1 MNTIHTIVVT
11 PIALPQS
18 MNQGK
23 TMNENSEQP
32 ARTTNHR
39 AHLFDALARSQACIE
54 FDLNGNVLFANEKF
68 LSAFG
73 YSEEDV
79 VGKHHSLFCTPETPE
94 SAEYQTFW
102 ARLREGEFHDG
113 EFLRL
118 DSKGSEVYIQAS
130 YNPVRDEEGTLVSV
144 IKIASNITQAK
155 VLSLENEGKVAAIDK
170 TQAVIEFDTTG
181 RILNANDNFLNTMGY
196 RLQEIVG
203 QHHRMFCEKSH
214 AESEQYQEFWQDLAK
229 GEFKSGEFMRV
240 NRQGRPVWLQATYT
254 PILGVN
260 GKPAK
265 VVKFASDITA
275 AKLKAIE
282 DDGKVN
288 AINRSQGVIEFDLG
302 GNILHANENFLNL
315 MGYALGDVVGQ
326 HHSMFVDK
334 EESSSGAYRTF
345 WRKLGQGEFDSGE
358 YLRVGNHGKRVWI
371 QASYNPIF
379 DLEGNP
385 LKVVKF
391 CSDIT
396 QTKLHAIETQARMDS
411 ISGTSCII
419 EFTADGKI
427 LASNEL
433 MQKSLGYSNTDLLDK
448 SEGFLLFDEDRNDG
462 EHFKV
467 WNQLREGINVQ
478 GEMRYKGVGGK
489 EIWLSGTRSPVMGLD
504 GKLSKVVM
512 MVQDITEVK
521 LNNLDSAGK
530 LGAIDR
536 SQAVIEFDMQ
546 GKVLSANSNFLALMQ
561 YSEEEI
567 LGRHHR
573 MFVEAKYAATPEY
586 QAFWESLGRG
596 QFESGEYKRLAKG
609 GREVWIHATYN
620 PIYDP
625 RGNLV
630 KVVKFATDVTES
642 KLKNSEFEA
651 KVEAINLGQAVIE
664 FDLDGHVLNAN
675 RNFLNAMGYTSREI
689 QGQHHSIFC
698 TLEYTQSEEYRDFWL
713 KLNEGKFVSG
723 RFHRV
728 GKFNR
733 DVWIQ
738 ATYNPILDLNGQVTK
753 VVKYAYDVTKEVLL
767 EQGINKKS
775 TEMRERVSRLVES
788 ITDISGNSATATQLA
803 QKGLDAANQ
812 GSRELKRSIAAI
824 HAIQNSS
831 AKVAEIVRV
840 IGDIANQTNLLAF
853 NAAIEAA
860 RAGQHGVGFSVVAA
874 EVRKLAESS
883 SSAAREISSLIE
895 ESVAQVE
902 EGVEVSQNA
911 AESFEGIL
919 NSVTETGESVKQI
932 TSSAEQQ
939 RELAVAVNRLIEEL
953 TGGIPR
959 TSTGKS
965 A

>member
-1 MNTIHTIVVT
+1 MT
-11 PIALPQS
+11 PNI
-18 MNQGK
+18 
-23 TMNENSEQP
+23 EQP
-32 ARTTNHR
+32 GKHRT
-39 AHLFDALARSQACIE
+39 HLFNALAKSQACIE
-54 FDLNGNVLFANEKF
+54 FDLNGNVLYANENF
-68 LSAFG
+68 LNVFG

-79 VGKHHSLFCTPETPE
+79 LGKHHSLFCTASTAE
-94 SAEYQTFW
+94 SDEYRLFW
-102 ARLREGEFHDG
+102 SKLREGEFQSG

-118 DSKGSEVYIQAS
+118 DSQGQEVYIQAS
-130 YNPVRDEEGTLVSV
+130 YNPVRDDDGNLISV
-144 IKIASNITQAK
+144 IKIASNITEAK
-155 VLSLENEGKVAAIDK
+155 SKSLENEGKVAAIDK
-170 TQAVIEFDTTG
+170 TQAVIEFDTAG
-181 RILNANDNFLNTMGY
+181 RILAANDNFLNAMGY

-203 QHHRMFCEKSH
+203 QHHRQFCEKNY
-214 AESEQYQEFWQDLAK
+214 AESEEYSNFWKDLAA
-229 GEFKSGEFMRV
+229 GEFKSGEFMRL
-240 NRQGRPVWLQATYT
+240 NRHGRPVWLQATYT

-260 GKPAK
+260 GKPVK
-265 VVKFASDITA
+265 IVKFASDITA

-282 DDGKVN
+282 DEGKVS
-288 AINRSQGVIEFDLG
+288 AMNRSQGIIEFDLG
-302 GNILHANENFLNL
+302 GHILHANENFLSL
-315 MGYALGDVVGQ
+315 TGYSLSDIVGQ

-334 EESSSGAYRTF
+334 EEASSGAYRAF
-345 WRKLGQGEFDSGE
+345 WRKLGQGEYDSGE
-358 YLRVGNHGKRVWI
+358 YLRVGNHGKRIWI
-371 QASYNPIF
+371 QASYNPIL

-385 LKVVKF
+385 VKVIKF

-396 QTKLHAIETQARMDS
+396 QSKLHAIETQARMDS
-411 ISGTSCII
+411 VSNTSCIL
-419 EFTADGKI
+419 EFNAEGKI
-427 LASNEL
+427 LNSNEL
-433 MQKSLGYSNTDLLDK
+433 MQKSLGYSQADLADK
-448 SEGFLLFDEDRNDG
+448 SESFLMFDEERNDSN
-462 EHFKV
+462 HFKI
-467 WNQLREGINVQ
+467 WNDLREGKNLA
-478 GEMRYKGVGGK
+478 GEFRYKGVGGK
-489 EIWLSGTRSPVMGLD
+489 EIWLSGTRSPVRGLE
-504 GKLSKVVM
+504 GQLIKVVIM
-512 MVQDITEVK
+512 LQDITDAK
-521 LNNLDSAGK
+521 LSRLDAEGK

-546 GKVLSANSNFLALMQ
+546 GKVLAANGNFLKLME
-561 YSEEEI
+561 YSTEEI
-567 LGRHHR
+567 IGRHHR
-573 MFVEAKYAATPEY
+573 MFVDAAYAATPQY

-596 QFESGEYKRLAKG
+596 QFESGEYKRVAKG
-609 GREVWIHATYN
+609 GREVWIQATYN

-630 KVVKFATDVTES
+630 KVVKFASDVTHS

-651 KVEAINLGQAVIE
+651 KVDAINLGQAVIE

-738 ATYNPILDLNGQVTK
+738 ATYNPILDLNGNVVK
-753 VVKYAYDVTKEVLL
+753 VVKYAYDVTKEVML

-775 TEMRERVSRLVES
+775 SEMRERVSKLVES
-788 ITDISGNSATATQLA
+788 ITDISGNSAAATQLA
-803 QKGLDAANQ
+803 EKGVEAARQ

-831 AKVAEIVRV
+831 SKVSEIVRV

-883 SSAAREISSLIE
+883 SSAAREIATLIE

-911 AESFEGIL
+911 AQSFEGIL
-919 NSVTETGESVKQI
+919 SSVTETGESVKQI

-939 RELAVAVNRLIEEL
+939 RDLAIAVNCLIEEL
-953 TGGIPR
+953 TGGLEKH
-959 TSTGKS
+959 TGSKT

>member
-1 MNTIHTIVVT
+1 MT
-11 PIALPQS
+11 PNI
-18 MNQGK
+18 
-23 TMNENSEQP
+23 EQP
-32 ARTTNHR
+32 GKHRT
-39 AHLFDALARSQACIE
+39 HLFNALAKSQACIE
-54 FDLNGNVLFANEKF
+54 FDLSGHVLYANENF
-68 LSAFG
+68 LNVFG

-79 VGKHHSLFCTPETPE
+79 LGKHHSLFCTASTAE
-94 SAEYQTFW
+94 SDEYRLFW
-102 ARLREGEFHDG
+102 SKLREGEFQTG

-118 DSKGSEVYIQAS
+118 NSQGQEVYIQAS
-130 YNPVRDEEGTLVSV
+130 YNPVRDDDGNLISV
-144 IKIASNITQAK
+144 IKIASNITDVK
-155 VLSLENEGKVAAIDK
+155 SKSLENEGKVAAIDK

-181 RILNANDNFLNTMGY
+181 RILTANDNFLNTMGY

-203 QHHRMFCEKSH
+203 QHHRQFCEKDY
-214 AESEQYQEFWQDLAK
+214 AESEEYSQFWKDLAA
-229 GEFKSGEFMRV
+229 GEFKSGEFMRL
-240 NRQGRPVWLQATYT
+240 NRHGRPVWLQATYT

-260 GKPAK
+260 GKPVK

-288 AINRSQGVIEFDLG
+288 AMNRSQGIIEFDLG
-302 GNILHANENFLNL
+302 GHILHANENFLSL
-315 MGYALGDVVGQ
+315 TGYSLSDIVGQ
-326 HHSMFVDK
+326 HHSIFVDK
-334 EESSSGAYRTF
+334 EEASSGAYRAF

-358 YLRVGNHGKRVWI
+358 YLRVGNHGKRIWI
-371 QASYNPIF
+371 QASYNPIL

-385 LKVVKF
+385 VKVIKF

-396 QTKLHAIETQARMDS
+396 QSKLQGIETQARMDS
-411 ISGTSCII
+411 VSNTSCIL
-419 EFTADGKI
+419 EFNAEGKI
-427 LASNEL
+427 LDSNEL
-433 MQKSLGYSNTDLLDK
+433 MQKSLGYSQTDLSDK
-448 SEGFLLFDEDRNDG
+448 SESFLMFDEERNDSN
-462 EHFKV
+462 HFKT
-467 WNQLREGINVQ
+467 WNELREGKNLA
-478 GEMRYKGVGGK
+478 GEFRYKGVGGK
-489 EIWLSGTRSPVMGLD
+489 EIWLSGTRSPVIGLD
-504 GKLSKVVM
+504 GKLIKVVLIL
-512 MVQDITEVK
+512 QDITESK
-521 LNNLDSAGK
+521 LSRLDAEGK

-546 GKVLSANSNFLALMQ
+546 GKVLAANGNFLKLME
-561 YSEEEI
+561 YSAEEI

-573 MFVEAKYAATPEY
+573 MFVDAAYAATPQY

-596 QFESGEYKRLAKG
+596 QFESGEYKRVAKG
-609 GREVWIHATYN
+609 GREVWIQATYN

-630 KVVKFATDVTES
+630 KVVKFASDVTQS

-664 FDLDGHVLNAN
+664 FDLDGHVLIAN

-738 ATYNPILDLNGQVTK
+738 ATYNPILDLNGNVVK
-753 VVKYAYDVTKEVLL
+753 VVKYAYDVTKEVML

-775 TEMRERVSRLVES
+775 GEMRERVSKLVES
-788 ITDISGNSATATQLA
+788 ITDISGNSAAATQLA
-803 QKGLDAANQ
+803 EKGVEAANQ
-812 GSRELKRSIAAI
+812 GSKELKRSIAAI

-831 AKVAEIVRV
+831 SKVSEIVRV

-883 SSAAREISSLIE
+883 SSAAREIATLIE

-911 AESFEGIL
+911 AQSFEGIL
-919 NSVTETGESVKQI
+919 SSVTETGESVKQI

-939 RELAVAVNRLIEEL
+939 RDLAIAVNRLIEEL
-953 TGGIPR
+953 TGGLEKHLG
-959 TSTGKS
+959 GKS

>member
-1 MNTIHTIVVT
+1 MT
-11 PIALPQS
+11 PNI
-18 MNQGK
+18 
-23 TMNENSEQP
+23 EQP
-32 ARTTNHR
+32 GKHRT
-39 AHLFDALARSQACIE
+39 HLFNALAKSQACIE
-54 FDLNGNVLFANEKF
+54 FDLNGNVLYANENF
-68 LSAFG
+68 LNVFG

-79 VGKHHSLFCTPETPE
+79 LGKHHSLFCTASTAE
-94 SAEYQTFW
+94 SDEYRLFW
-102 ARLREGEFHDG
+102 SKLREGEFQSG

-118 DSKGSEVYIQAS
+118 DSQGQEVYVQAS
-130 YNPVRDEEGTLVSV
+130 YNPVRDDDGNLISV
-144 IKIASNITQAK
+144 IKIASNISDAK
-155 VLSLENEGKVAAIDK
+155 SKSLENEGKVAAIDK
-170 TQAVIEFDTTG
+170 TQAVIEFDTAG
-181 RILNANDNFLNTMGY
+181 RILAANDNFLNAMGY

-203 QHHRMFCEKSH
+203 QHHRQFCEKNY
-214 AESEQYQEFWQDLAK
+214 AESEEYSNFWKDLAA
-229 GEFKSGEFMRV
+229 GEFKSGEFMRL
-240 NRQGRPVWLQATYT
+240 NRHGRPVWLQATYT

-260 GKPAK
+260 GKPVK

-275 AKLKAIE
+275 AKTKAIE

-288 AINRSQGVIEFDLG
+288 AMNRSQGIIEFDLG
-302 GNILHANENFLNL
+302 GHILHANENFLSL
-315 MGYALGDVVGQ
+315 TGYSLSDIVGQ

-334 EESSSGAYRTF
+334 EEASSGAYRAF
-345 WRKLGQGEFDSGE
+345 WRKLGQGEYDSGE
-358 YLRVGNHGKRVWI
+358 YLRVGNHGKRIWI
-371 QASYNPIF
+371 QASYNPIL

-385 LKVVKF
+385 VKVIKF

-396 QTKLHAIETQARMDS
+396 QSKLHAIETQARMDS
-411 ISGTSCII
+411 VSNTSCILQFNA
-419 EFTADGKI
+419 EGKI
-427 LASNEL
+427 LNSNEL
-433 MQKSLGYSNTDLLDK
+433 MQKSLGYSQADLADK
-448 SEGFLLFDEDRNDG
+448 SESFLMFDEERNDSN
-462 EHFKV
+462 HFKI
-467 WNQLREGINVQ
+467 WNDLREGKNLA
-478 GEMRYKGVGGK
+478 GEFRYKGVGGK
-489 EIWLSGTRSPVMGLD
+489 EIWLSGTRSPVIGLE
-504 GKLSKVVM
+504 GQLIKVVLM
-512 MVQDITEVK
+512 LQDITDAK
-521 LNNLDSAGK
+521 LSRLDAEGK

-546 GKVLSANSNFLALMQ
+546 GKVLAANGNFLKLME
-561 YSEEEI
+561 YSTEEI
-567 LGRHHR
+567 IGRHHR
-573 MFVEAKYAATPEY
+573 MFVDAAYAATPQY

-596 QFESGEYKRLAKG
+596 QFESGEYKRVAKG
-609 GREVWIHATYN
+609 GREVWIQATYN

-630 KVVKFATDVTES
+630 KVVKFASDVTHS

-738 ATYNPILDLNGQVTK
+738 ATYNPILDLNGNVVK
-753 VVKYAYDVTKEVLL
+753 VVKYAYDVTKEVML

-775 TEMRERVSRLVES
+775 GEMRERVSKLVES
-788 ITDISGNSATATQLA
+788 ITDISGNSAAATQLA
-803 QKGLDAANQ
+803 EKGVEAAHQ

-831 AKVAEIVRV
+831 SKVSEIVRV

-883 SSAAREISSLIE
+883 SSAAREIATLIE

-911 AESFEGIL
+911 AQSFEGIL
-919 NSVTETGESVKQI
+919 SSVTETGESVKQI

-939 RELAVAVNRLIEEL
+939 RDLAIAVNRLIEEL
-953 TGGIPR
+953 TGGIEKH
-959 TSTGKS
+959 TGSKT

>member
-1 MNTIHTIVVT
+1 MT
-11 PIALPQS
+11 PNI
-18 MNQGK
+18 
-23 TMNENSEQP
+23 EQP
-32 ARTTNHR
+32 GKHRT
-39 AHLFDALARSQACIE
+39 HLFNALAKSQACIE
-54 FDLNGNVLFANEKF
+54 FDLNGNVLYANENF
-68 LSAFG
+68 LNVFG

-79 VGKHHSLFCTPETPE
+79 LGKHHSLFCTASTAE
-94 SAEYQTFW
+94 SDEYRLFW
-102 ARLREGEFHDG
+102 SKLREGEFQSG

-118 DSKGSEVYIQAS
+118 DSQGQEVYIQAS
-130 YNPVRDEEGTLVSV
+130 YNPVRDDDGNLISV
-144 IKIASNITQAK
+144 IKIASNITEAK
-155 VLSLENEGKVAAIDK
+155 SKSLENEGKVAAIDK
-170 TQAVIEFDTTG
+170 TQAVIEFDTAG
-181 RILNANDNFLNTMGY
+181 RILAANDNFLNAMGY

-203 QHHRMFCEKSH
+203 QHHRQFCEKNY
-214 AESEQYQEFWQDLAK
+214 AESEEYSNFWKDLAA
-229 GEFKSGEFMRV
+229 GEFKSGEFMRL
-240 NRQGRPVWLQATYT
+240 NRHGRPVWLQATYT

-260 GKPAK
+260 GKPVK

-275 AKLKAIE
+275 AKTKAIE

-288 AINRSQGVIEFDLG
+288 AMNRSQGIIEFDLG
-302 GNILHANENFLNL
+302 GHILHANENFLSL
-315 MGYALGDVVGQ
+315 TGYSLSDIVGQ

-334 EESSSGAYRTF
+334 EEASSGAYRAF
-345 WRKLGQGEFDSGE
+345 WRKLGQGEYDSGE
-358 YLRVGNHGKRVWI
+358 YLRVGNHGKRIWI
-371 QASYNPIF
+371 QASYNPIL

-385 LKVVKF
+385 VKVIKF

-396 QTKLHAIETQARMDS
+396 QSKLHAIETQARMDS
-411 ISGTSCII
+411 VSNTSCIL
-419 EFTADGKI
+419 EFNAEGKI
-427 LASNEL
+427 LNSNEL
-433 MQKSLGYSNTDLLDK
+433 MQKSLGYSQADLADK
-448 SEGFLLFDEDRNDG
+448 SESFLMFDEERNDSN
-462 EHFKV
+462 HFKI
-467 WNQLREGINVQ
+467 WNDLREGKNLA
-478 GEMRYKGVGGK
+478 GEFRYKGVGGK
-489 EIWLSGTRSPVMGLD
+489 EIWLSGTRSPVIGLE
-504 GKLSKVVM
+504 GQLIKVVLM
-512 MVQDITEVK
+512 LQDITDAK
-521 LNNLDSAGK
+521 LSRLDAEGK

-546 GKVLSANSNFLALMQ
+546 GKVLAANGNFLKLME
-561 YSEEEI
+561 YSTEEI
-567 LGRHHR
+567 IGRHHR
-573 MFVEAKYAATPEY
+573 MFVDAAYAATPQY

-596 QFESGEYKRLAKG
+596 QFESGEYKRVAKG
-609 GREVWIHATYN
+609 GREVWIQATYN

-630 KVVKFATDVTES
+630 KVVKFASDVTHS

-651 KVEAINLGQAVIE
+651 KVDAINLGQAVIE

-738 ATYNPILDLNGQVTK
+738 ATYNPILDLNGNVVK
-753 VVKYAYDVTKEVLL
+753 VVKYAYDVTKEVML

-775 TEMRERVSRLVES
+775 SEMRERVSKLVES
-788 ITDISGNSATATQLA
+788 ITDISGNSAAATQLA
-803 QKGLDAANQ
+803 EKGVEAAHQ

-831 AKVAEIVRV
+831 SKVSEIVRV

-883 SSAAREISSLIE
+883 SSAAREIATLIE

-911 AESFEGIL
+911 AQSFEGIL
-919 NSVTETGESVKQI
+919 SSVTETGESVKQI

-939 RELAVAVNRLIEEL
+939 RDLAIAVNRLIEEL
-953 TGGIPR
+953 TGGIEKH
-959 TSTGKS
+959 TGSKT

>member
-1 MNTIHTIVVT
+1 MTLN
-11 PIALPQS
+11 P
-18 MNQGK
+18 
-23 TMNENSEQP
+23 EQLN
-32 ARTTNHR
+32 NHR
-39 AHLFDALARSQACIE
+39 THMFNALAMSQACIE
-54 FDLNGNVLFANEKF
+54 FDLNGNVLYANANF
-68 LSAFG
+68 LSVFG
-73 YSEEDV
+73 YTEEEV
-79 VGKHHSLFCTPETPE
+79 LGKHHSLFCSVSTKE
-94 SAEYQTFW
+94 SEEYGLFW
-102 ARLREGEFHDG
+102 NKLREGEFQSG

-118 DSKGSEVYIQAS
+118 DSQGREVYIQAS
-130 YNPVRDEEGTLVSV
+130 YNPVRDDDGNLVSV
-144 IKIASNITQAK
+144 IKIASDITEAK
-155 VLSLENEGKVAAIDK
+155 SKSLENEGKVAAIDK

-181 RILNANDNFLNTMGY
+181 RILAANDNFLNAMGY

-203 QHHRMFCEKSH
+203 QHHRQFCEKH
-214 AESEQYQEFWQDLAK
+214 YAESEEYSNFWKDLAA

-260 GKPAK
+260 GKPVK

-275 AKLKAIE
+275 AKIKAIE

-288 AINRSQGVIEFDLG
+288 AMNRSQGIIEFDLG
-302 GNILHANENFLNL
+302 GNILHANENFLSL
-315 MGYALGDVVGQ
+315 TGYSLGDIVGQ

-334 EESSSGAYRTF
+334 EEASSGAYRAF

-358 YLRVGNHGKRVWI
+358 YLRMGNHGKRIWI
-371 QASYNPIF
+371 QASYNPIL

-385 LKVVKF
+385 VKVIKF

-396 QTKLHAIETQARMDS
+396 QSKLHSIETQARMDS
-411 ISGTSCII
+411 VSSTSCIL
-419 EFTADGKI
+419 EFNAEGKI
-427 LASNEL
+427 LNSNEL
-433 MQKSLGYSNTDLLDK
+433 MQKSLGYSQADLVDK
-448 SEGFLLFDEDRNDG
+448 SEGFLMFDEERNDG
-462 EHFKV
+462 NHFKT
-467 WNQLREGINVQ
+467 WNDLREGKNLA
-478 GEMRYKGVGGK
+478 GEFRYKGVGGK
-489 EIWLSGTRSPVMGLD
+489 EIWLSGTRSPVIGLD
-504 GKLSKVVM
+504 GQLIKVVLM
-512 MVQDITEVK
+512 LQDITESK
-521 LNNLDSAGK
+521 LSRLDAEGK

-546 GKVLSANSNFLALMQ
+546 GKVLAANGNFLKLME
-561 YSEEEI
+561 YSAEEI
-567 LGRHHR
+567 TGRHHR
-573 MFVEAKYAATPEY
+573 MFVDAAYAATPQY

-596 QFESGEYKRLAKG
+596 QFESGEYKRVAKG
-609 GREVWIHATYN
+609 GREVWIQATYN

-625 RGNLV
+625 RGNLI
-630 KVVKFATDVTES
+630 KVVKFASDVTES

-738 ATYNPILDLNGQVTK
+738 ATYNPILDLNGNVVK
-753 VVKYAYDVTKEVLL
+753 VVKYAYDVTKEVML

-775 TEMRERVSRLVES
+775 GEMRERVSKLVES

-803 QKGLDAANQ
+803 QKGLEAANL
-812 GSRELKRSIAAI
+812 GSKELKRSIAAI

-831 AKVAEIVRV
+831 SKVSEIVRV

-883 SSAAREISSLIE
+883 SSAAREIATLIE

-911 AESFEGIL
+911 AQSFEGIL
-919 NSVTETGESVKQI
+919 SSVTETGESVKQI

-939 RELAVAVNRLIEEL
+939 RDLAIAVNRLIEEL
-953 TGGIPR
+953 TGGLEKHLGSR
-959 TSTGKS
+959 S

>member
-1 MNTIHTIVVT
+1 MT
-11 PIALPQS
+11 PNI
-18 MNQGK
+18 
-23 TMNENSEQP
+23 EQP
-32 ARTTNHR
+32 GKHRT
-39 AHLFDALARSQACIE
+39 HLFNALAKSQACIE
-54 FDLNGNVLFANEKF
+54 FDLNGNVLYANENF
-68 LSAFG
+68 LNVFG

-79 VGKHHSLFCTPETPE
+79 LGKHHSLFCTASTAE
-94 SAEYQTFW
+94 SDEYRLFW
-102 ARLREGEFHDG
+102 SKLREGEFQSG

-118 DSKGSEVYIQAS
+118 DSQGQEVYIQAS
-130 YNPVRDEEGTLVSV
+130 YNPVRDDDGNLISV
-144 IKIASNITQAK
+144 IKIASNISDAK
-155 VLSLENEGKVAAIDK
+155 SKSLENEGKVAAIDK
-170 TQAVIEFDTTG
+170 TQAVIEFDTAG
-181 RILNANDNFLNTMGY
+181 RILAANDNFLNAMGY

-203 QHHRMFCEKSH
+203 QHHRQFCEKNY
-214 AESEQYQEFWQDLAK
+214 AESEEYSNFWKDLAA
-229 GEFKSGEFMRV
+229 GEFKSGEFMRL
-240 NRQGRPVWLQATYT
+240 NRHGRPVWLQATYT

-260 GKPAK
+260 GKPVK

-275 AKLKAIE
+275 AKTKAIE

-288 AINRSQGVIEFDLG
+288 AMNRSQGIIEFDLG
-302 GNILHANENFLNL
+302 GHILHANENFLSL
-315 MGYALGDVVGQ
+315 TGYSLSDIVGQ

-334 EESSSGAYRTF
+334 EEASSGAYRAF
-345 WRKLGQGEFDSGE
+345 WRKLGQGEYDSGE
-358 YLRVGNHGKRVWI
+358 YLRVGNHGKRIWI
-371 QASYNPIF
+371 QASYNPIL

-385 LKVVKF
+385 VKVIKF

-396 QTKLHAIETQARMDS
+396 QSKLHAIETQARMDS
-411 ISGTSCII
+411 VSNTSCIL
-419 EFTADGKI
+419 EFNAEGKI
-427 LASNEL
+427 LNSNEL
-433 MQKSLGYSNTDLLDK
+433 MQKSLGYSQADLADK
-448 SEGFLLFDEDRNDG
+448 SESFLMFDEERNDSN
-462 EHFKV
+462 HFKI
-467 WNQLREGINVQ
+467 WNDLREGKNLA
-478 GEMRYKGVGGK
+478 GEFRYKGVGGK
-489 EIWLSGTRSPVMGLD
+489 EIWLSGTRSPVIGLE
-504 GKLSKVVM
+504 GQLIKVVLM
-512 MVQDITEVK
+512 LQDITDAK
-521 LNNLDSAGK
+521 LSRLDAEGK

-546 GKVLSANSNFLALMQ
+546 GKVLAANGNFLKLME
-561 YSEEEI
+561 YSTEEI
-567 LGRHHR
+567 IGRHHR
-573 MFVEAKYAATPEY
+573 MFVDAAYAATPQY

-596 QFESGEYKRLAKG
+596 QFESGEYKRVAKG
-609 GREVWIHATYN
+609 GREVWIQATYN

-630 KVVKFATDVTES
+630 KVVKFASDVTHS

-651 KVEAINLGQAVIE
+651 KVDAINLGQAVIE

-738 ATYNPILDLNGQVTK
+738 ATYNPILDLNGNVVK
-753 VVKYAYDVTKEVLL
+753 VVKYAYDVTKEVML

-775 TEMRERVSRLVES
+775 SEMRERVSKLVES
-788 ITDISGNSATATQLA
+788 ITDISGNSAAATQLA
-803 QKGLDAANQ
+803 EKGVEAARQ

-831 AKVAEIVRV
+831 SKVSEIVRV

-883 SSAAREISSLIE
+883 SSAAREIATLIE

-911 AESFEGIL
+911 AQSFEGIL
-919 NSVTETGESVKQI
+919 SSVTETGESVKQI

-939 RELAVAVNRLIEEL
+939 RDLAIAVNCLIEEL
-953 TGGIPR
+953 TGGLEKH
-959 TSTGKS
+959 TGSKT

>member
-1 MNTIHTIVVT
+1 MTSNT
-11 PIALPQS
+11 
-18 MNQGK
+18 
-23 TMNENSEQP
+23 EQP
-32 ARTTNHR
+32 NLHR
-39 AHLFDALARSQACIE
+39 IHLFNALAQSQACIE
-54 FDLNGNVLFANEKF
+54 FDLNGNVMYANQNF
-68 LSAFG
+68 LNVFG
-73 YSEEDV
+73 YSEEEV
-79 VGKHHSLFCTPETPE
+79 LGKHHSLFCTGTMAE
-94 SAEYQTFW
+94 SDEYRLFW
-102 ARLREGEFHDG
+102 DKLREGEFQSG

-118 DSKGSEVYIQAS
+118 DSQGREVYIQAS
-130 YNPVRDEEGTLVSV
+130 YNPVRDDHGNLVSV
-144 IKIASNITQAK
+144 FKIASNITVAK
-155 VLSLENEGKVAAIDK
+155 SKSLEDEGKVAAIDK
-170 TQAVIEFDTTG
+170 TQAVIEFDTSG
-181 RILNANDNFLNTMGY
+181 RILTANDNFLNTMGY

-203 QHHRMFCEKSH
+203 QHHRQFCEKNY
-214 AESEQYQEFWQDLAK
+214 AESEEYSQFWKDLAA
-229 GEFKSGEFMRV
+229 GEFKSGEFMRL
-240 NRQGRPVWLQATYT
+240 NRHGRPVWLQATYT

-260 GKPAK
+260 GKPVK

-282 DDGKVN
+282 DDGKVS
-288 AINRSQGVIEFDLG
+288 AMNRSQGIIEFDLG
-302 GNILHANENFLNL
+302 GHILHANENFLSL
-315 MGYALGDVVGQ
+315 TGYSLSDIVGQ

-334 EESSSGAYRTF
+334 EEASSGAYRAF

-358 YLRVGNHGKRVWI
+358 YLRVGNHGKRIWI
-371 QASYNPIF
+371 QASYNPIL

-385 LKVVKF
+385 VKVIKF

-396 QTKLHAIETQARMDS
+396 QSKLQGIETQARMDS
-411 ISGTSCII
+411 VSNTSCIL
-419 EFTADGKI
+419 EFNAEGKI
-427 LASNEL
+427 LNSNEL
-433 MQKSLGYSNTDLLDK
+433 MQKSLGYSQTDLSDK
-448 SEGFLLFDEDRNDG
+448 SESFLMFDEERNDSN
-462 EHFKV
+462 HFKI
-467 WNQLREGINVQ
+467 WNELREGKNLA
-478 GEMRYKGVGGK
+478 GEFRYKGVGGK
-489 EIWLSGTRSPVMGLD
+489 EVWLSGTRSPVIGLD
-504 GKLSKVVM
+504 GKLIKVVLM
-512 MVQDITEVK
+512 LQDITESK
-521 LNNLDSAGK
+521 LSRLDAEGK

-546 GKVLSANSNFLALMQ
+546 GKVLEANNNFLKLME
-561 YSEEEI
+561 YSAEEI

-573 MFVEAKYAATPEY
+573 MFVDAAYAATPQY

-596 QFESGEYKRLAKG
+596 QFESGEYKRVAKG
-609 GREVWIHATYN
+609 GREVWIQATYN

-630 KVVKFATDVTES
+630 KVVKFASDVTHS

-738 ATYNPILDLNGQVTK
+738 ATYNPILDLNGNVVK
-753 VVKYAYDVTKEVLL
+753 VVKYAYDVTKEVML

-775 TEMRERVSRLVES
+775 GEMRERVSKLVES
-788 ITDISGNSATATQLA
+788 ITDISGNSAAATQLA
-803 QKGLDAANQ
+803 EKGVEAAHQ

-831 AKVAEIVRV
+831 SKVSEIVRV

-883 SSAAREISSLIE
+883 SSAAREIATLIE

-911 AESFEGIL
+911 AQSFEGIL
-919 NSVTETGESVKQI
+919 SSVTETGESVKQI

-939 RELAVAVNRLIEEL
+939 RDLAIAVNRLIEEL
-953 TGGIPR
+953 TGGLEKHLG
-959 TSTGKS
+959 GKS